1 MGNCSAGKDYKKD
14 GKTNPDGTRAGA
26 YKKKGTNN
34 IPMGDAA
41 KPGTNTSFNPMKYDY
56 VIANAGKVDKE
67 YELISPP
74 LGAGAFGEVRKAI
87 HRASGLER
95 AVKIIYKDKSDP
107 VELAKIIDEVI
118 FNVSTTRISLFDF
131 WILKRLI
138 ELGQNLEQA

>member
-14 GKTNPDGTRAGA
+14 GKTNPDGTRKQA
-26 YKKKGTNN
+26 YKTKGTNKLP
-34 IPMGDAA
+34 IGDTA
-41 KPGTNTSFNPMKYDY
+41 KPGTNTSFNPMKYDH
-56 VIANAGKVDKE
+56 VISNSGNVDKE

-74 LGAGAFGEVRKAI
+74 LGTGAFGEVRKAI

-118 FNVSTTRISLFDF
+118 EFNLTILR
-131 WILKRLI
+131 ILKF
-138 ELGQNLEQA
+138 